1 MIDASKF
8 PRVPVVPVV
17 DIGQPPPERI
27 EHSAVERSKT
37 KLGVESGAQ
46 NGAVAPKTMAL
57 QGGRYYVVAEKK

>member
-17 DIGQPPPERI
+17 DIGQPPPFRI
-27 EHSAVERSKT
+27 EHTAVERSKT
-37 KLGVESGAQ
+37 KLAAESGAQ
-46 NGAVAPKTMAL
+46 NSVVAPKTMTL